1 MTATVAAA
9 IEAATSRYVEKN
21 PKSKPLFEKA
31 KASLPGGNTRTLLY
45 TAPFPIIIRKGD
57 GHKLIDEDGNVY
69 QDFVGEM
76 TAGLFGHSHP
86 RLQEAIISAVKNVG
100 LSLGATNPYEQRY
113 AELICSRFSLDRM
126 RFTNSGTEANLH
138 CLAAAR
144 RFTGRR
150 KIMVFRGGYHGSV
163 LSFPSDV
170 SPNNVDL
177 GDWVLVQYNDPDAV
191 KQAFTKNSDIAA
203 VIVEAMQGNGAIPAT
218 IEFLKTI
225 RSETTKAGALFIID
239 EVVTSRLSPGGLRKL
254 VGIEPDLVTL
264 GKYLGGGMPFGAFG
278 GRADIMS
285 VYDPSVTGS
294 LTHNGTFQNNTIMLN
309 AGYVGLSEVYTPD
322 VVELLNNRGEHMRR
336 KLAEVFKGTKFC
348 VTGRGSLMCVHATN
362 TGMQPSQMTCKDD
375 INAVDALDLRKLFWL
390 DMLDAGFWV
399 QPRGSIALNLQIP
412 DEAIKEFI
420 DATARFCDKYRDLV
434 VLPKAS

>member
-1 MTATVAAA
+1 
-9 IEAATSRYVEKN
+9 
-21 PKSKPLFEKA
+21 
-31 KASLPGGNTRTLLY
+31 
-45 TAPFPIIIRKGD
+45 
-57 GHKLIDEDGNVY
+57 
-69 QDFVGEM
+69 
-76 TAGLFGHSHP
+76 
-86 RLQEAIISAVKNVG
+86 
-100 LSLGATNPYEQRY
+100 
-113 AELICSRFSLDRM
+113 
-126 RFTNSGTEANLH
+126 
-138 CLAAAR
+138 
-144 RFTGRR
+144 
-150 KIMVFRGGYHGSV
+150 
-163 LSFPSDV
+163 
-170 SPNNVDL
+170 
-177 GDWVLVQYNDPDAV
+177 
-191 KQAFTKNSDIAA
+191 
-203 VIVEAMQGNGAIPAT
+203 
-218 IEFLKTI
+218 
-225 RSETTKAGALFIID
+225 
-239 EVVTSRLSPGGLRKL
+239 
-254 VGIEPDLVTL
+254 
-264 GKYLGGGMPFGAFG
+264 MPFGAFG